1 MISRFDVRNELDH
14 YIMPSSQCVFFPRC
28 MFETVMQPGKHA
40 GFDFDR
46 RWLLFLTGYHGGL
59 CEIAKE
65 AGLKQDD

>member
-1 MISRFDVRNELDH
+1 
-14 YIMPSSQCVFFPRC
+14 